1 MLSKCFWVFSFIDF
15 KLLEYI
21 YQYIKSNIMYKEFY
35 GVEKLWSSLFFEKFK
50 KLCDEKFE
58 ELFKNYEDL
67 MNYFEIYVITM

>member
-1 MLSKCFWVFSFIDF
+1 
-15 KLLEYI
+15 
-21 YQYIKSNIMYKEFY
+21 MYKEFY